1 MRSIEV
7 NTKEELKKAIDD
19 KYDEIIVKGELA
31 KKLNKAKKIN
41 KLSKAM
47 LGILTTALAA
57 GVVTA
62 PITGGLSLGISAAAA
77 VPIAA
82 LTGTEIA
89 VIIAVSC
96 IGVALVT
103 AVYKGYDEIEFS
115 QNPLKLRLKR
125 K

>member
-41 KLSKAM
+41 KLSKAK
-47 LGILTTALAA
+47 LGILSTALAA
-57 GVVTA
+57 GAVTA
-62 PITGGLSLGISAAAA
+62 PMTGGLSFAAAA
-77 VPIAA
+77 PIAT
-82 LTGTEIA
+82 LTGIEIA
-89 VIIAVSC
+89 VIIAVIF
-96 IGVALVT
+96 IGITLVI
-103 AVYKGYDEIEFS
+103 AVCTGYDVIEFS
-115 QNPLKLRLKR
+115 KDPLTLRLKR